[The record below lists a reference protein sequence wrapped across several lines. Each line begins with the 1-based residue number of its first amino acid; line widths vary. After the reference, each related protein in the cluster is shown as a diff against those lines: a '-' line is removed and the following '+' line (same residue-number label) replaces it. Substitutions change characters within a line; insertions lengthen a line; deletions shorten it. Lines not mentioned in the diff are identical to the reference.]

1 MIVDGYESV
10 DGSIWVNQVIS
21 VQHFVSISLILA
33 KFREMGIPRVVRRPY
48 VVAKPWNGNYFFMCE
63 RPNVSPLFNVINLYR
78 ESPPCYWA
86 AEISK

>member
-21 VQHFVSISLILA
+21 VQHFVLISLILA

-48 VVAKPWNGNYFFMCE
+48 VVSKPCDSDYFFRCE
-63 RPNVSPLFNVINLYR
+63 RPY
-78 ESPPCYWA
+78 
-86 AEISK
+86 